1 MAAKYSLLPS
11 ELLERGTT
19 IDIQFHYMAELHKDR
34 EQKKARGDH
43 KGLAE
48 SYTQEEIQEVYNKAK
63 GRKR

>member
-1 MAAKYSLLPS
+1 
-11 ELLERGTT
+11 
-19 IDIQFHYMAELHKDR
+19 MAELHKDR